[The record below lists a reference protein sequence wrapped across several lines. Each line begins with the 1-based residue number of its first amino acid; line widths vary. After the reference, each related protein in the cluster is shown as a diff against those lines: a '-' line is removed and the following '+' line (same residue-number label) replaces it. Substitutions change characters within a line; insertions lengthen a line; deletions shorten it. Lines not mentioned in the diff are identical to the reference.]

1 MPAIEVRSRVSESAE
16 QIEQRTIKSGEEAG
30 SRELEESSSYNRDNR
45 IICNCIRSVAAVL
58 SRWPRGPTS
67 TGEPYMKQVV
77 FLHLDLGIGGAESL
91 VLNLAKAIL
100 PSETNHDKSSASA
113 RHRDGSNGCDISI
126 YTTHCSPSHCYD
138 EVKPDGALA
147 PFVRIRGSWL
157 PRKFIF
163 GGTALCSSIRMLYL
177 TYRAAAENPNASVFV
192 IDVLPTGVP
201 YLVNY
206 CKSNAGVLF
215 YCHFPDK
222 LLTRDTVN
230 GEEVALRSTVGTDR
244 NEMIALL
251 CKCFSIM
258 KAIYRWAMDAIEE
271 SAMAYADLVAVNSKF
286 TKCEVERVF
295 PSFIANNEHVK
306 VLYPAIESTLSKKRR
321 MKQRSSGGNCNES
334 FSCRSGPIVSL
345 NRFERKKNVA
355 LLLHAYGVLL
365 ERASKKGKATILPPL
380 IVAGGYDPL
389 NIENVEHL
397 AELRGLADEILD
409 RHSLPPSVVLSP
421 KKSGEGL
428 DDVFENASITFMPSV
443 SNAGRSRLLRCASV
457 WCYTPHREH
466 FGIVPLEA
474 MDAGLPVVAI
484 NSGGPMETIVDGVT
498 GCLVEYSPLGSSSPS
513 DNETVKGFADAIEKI
528 LSDSVSAMKMGKN
541 GQQRVDSIF
550 GMETFREKWWDLL
563 VEAQN
568 RGVLRQRSQC
578 ASYPDVLMR
587 FWSIFVE
594 GLLVFTFIL
603 LVTYG
608 LREAK
613 LIDKDVTL
621 ARALGQQYQKL
632 FNLDEL

>member
-1 MPAIEVRSRVSESAE
+1 MEH
-16 QIEQRTIKSGEEAG
+16 
-30 SRELEESSSYNRDNR
+30 
-45 IICNCIRSVAAVL
+45 
-58 SRWPRGPTS
+58 
-67 TGEPYMKQVV
+67 VV

-91 VLNLAKAIL
+91 VLNLAKATL
-100 PSETNHDKSSASA
+100 PSQENLDLDESSA
-113 RHRDGSNGCDISI
+113 RHHDRRSKGCDVSI

-138 EVKPDGALA
+138 EVKPPNGALA

-192 IDVLPTGVP
+192 VDVLPTGVP

-206 CKSNAGVLF
+206 CKFSAGVLF

-230 GEEVALRSTVGTDR
+230 GEEVASRSQQALPDR
-244 NEMIALL
+244 NVMIPLL
-251 CKCFSIM
+251 FKCFSIT
-258 KAIYRWAMDAIEE
+258 KAIYRFAMDAIEE
-271 SAMAYADLVAVNSKF
+271 STMAYADLVAVNSKF
-286 TKCEVERVF
+286 TRCEVERVF
-295 PSFIANNEHVK
+295 PSLFANDEHVK
-306 VLYPAIESTLSKKRR
+306 VLYPAIESTLSKEKR
-321 MKQRSSGGNCNES
+321 MKQRSSGDNENES
-334 FSCRSGPIVSL
+334 FRCRSGPIVSL

-365 ERASKKGKATILPPL
+365 ERASKKGKISILLPL

-389 NIENVEHL
+389 NVENVEHL
-397 AELRGLADEILD
+397 AELRRLADEILD
-409 RHSLPPSVVLSP
+409 RYKLPPSVVLSP
-421 KKSGEGL
+421 NKSGDGR
-428 DDVFENASITFMPSV
+428 DDEFENASITFMPSV
-443 SNAGRSRLLRCASV
+443 SNAGRSRLLRYASV

-498 GCLVEYSPLGSSSPS
+498 GYLVEYSPLGTASPS
-513 DNETVKGFADAIEKI
+513 DNKTVKGFADAIENI
-528 LSDSVSAMKMGKN
+528 LSDSVSAKRMGKN

-563 VEAQN
+563 VEAQK
-568 RGVLRQRSQC
+568 RGVLRHGSRC
-578 ASYPDVLMR
+578 ASYPSVLR
-587 FWSIFVE
+587 TISRSILE
-594 GLLVFTFIL
+594 GLLVFAVIL
-603 LVTYG
+603 LVTFG
-608 LREAK
+608 LRGAK

-621 ARALGQQYQKL
+621 ARALGQQYQKW
-632 FNLDEL
+632 FDLDEL

>member
-1 MPAIEVRSRVSESAE
+1 
-16 QIEQRTIKSGEEAG
+16 
-30 SRELEESSSYNRDNR
+30 
-45 IICNCIRSVAAVL
+45 
-58 SRWPRGPTS
+58 
-67 TGEPYMKQVV
+67 MKHVV

-91 VLNLAKAIL
+91 ILNLAKATL
-100 PSETNHDKSSASA
+100 PNQTNHEESSA
-113 RHRDGSNGCDISI
+113 RHRSNGCDISI
-126 YTTHCSPSHCYD
+126 YTTHCSQSHCYD
-138 EVKPDGALA
+138 EVKPPNGALA
-147 PFVRIRGSWL
+147 PFVRIRGSWI

-177 TYRAAAENPNASVFV
+177 THRAAAENPNASVFV

-201 YLVNY
+201 YLANY
-206 CKSNAGVLF
+206 CNFNAGVLF

-230 GEEVALRSTVGTDR
+230 GEVASRIQSGPDR
-244 NEMIALL
+244 NEIIPLF
-251 CKCFSIM
+251 CKCFSIL
-258 KAIYRWAMDAIEE
+258 KAIYRWVMDAIEE
-271 SAMAYADLVAVNSKF
+271 STMAYADLVAVNSTF
-286 TKCEVERVF
+286 TKLEVSRAF
-295 PSFIANNEHVK
+295 PSLFANDEHVK
-306 VLYPAIESTLSKKRR
+306 VLYPAIESTLSKERR
-321 MKQRSSGGNCNES
+321 KEQRSPGGNSNES
-334 FSCRSGPIVSL
+334 LICQSGPIVSL

-365 ERASKKGKATILPPL
+365 EHASKKGKNYILPPL

-389 NIENVEHL
+389 NVENVEHL
-397 AELRGLADEILD
+397 AELRRLADEILD
-409 RHSLPPSVVLSP
+409 RHNLPPSVVLSP
-421 KKSGEGL
+421 MS
-428 DDVFENASITFMPSV
+428 DDGRDNVFENASITFMPSV
-443 SNAGRSRLLRCASV
+443 SNEGRSSLLQCASV

-498 GCLVEYSPLGSSSPS
+498 GCLIDYFPLGTASPS
-513 DNETVKGFADAIEKI
+513 DNETVKGFANAIENI
-528 LSDSVSAMKMGKN
+528 LSDSVSAMRMGKN

-568 RGVLRQRSQC
+568 RGILRHRSHS
-578 ASYPDVLMR
+578 ASYPSVLR
-587 FWSIFVE
+587 TWLRSIFWE
-594 GLLVFTFIL
+594 GLQVFTLIL

-621 ARALGQQYQKL
+621 VRALSQQYQQL